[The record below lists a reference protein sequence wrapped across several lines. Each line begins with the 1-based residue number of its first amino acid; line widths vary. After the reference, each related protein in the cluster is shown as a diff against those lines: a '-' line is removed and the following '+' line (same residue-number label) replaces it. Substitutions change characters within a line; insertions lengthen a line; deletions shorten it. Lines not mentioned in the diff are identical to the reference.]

1 MMMTTAQAAYFRTA
15 LLQWYASS
23 HRPMPWKEQRDPYLI
38 WLSEII
44 LQQTRVAQGLP
55 YFERFYARFPT
66 VESLAEASSDEVMK
80 LWEGLGYYSRARNL
94 HAAAKEIVDQHGG
107 QFPATYPQILALK
120 GIGPYTAAAI
130 ASFAYDLPY
139 AVLDGNVFRVLARFA
154 GIATPIDST
163 AGKKLFAEL
172 AQLCLEVE
180 APGRYNQ
187 AIMDFGATHC
197 KPKQAL
203 CSSCPF
209 QSHCV
214 AFKEKKV
221 GEWPIKSKVLKR
233 RTRYFHYL
241 KIQTSEAIFIKKR
254 EDKDVWQTLWEF
266 PLIETE
272 QLLDTST
279 LQAAIESFMKE
290 HDIKDFHIGQHSAP
304 LKQVLT
310 HQDIIAVFTSIELK
324 DKTAILDGF
333 EKIKQTD
340 LRQYAL
346 PKVIV
351 TALQETSLTLF

>member
-1 MMMTTAQAAYFRTA
+1 MIEALFRKT
-15 LLQWYASS
+15 LLDWFEA
-23 HRPMPWKEQRDPYLI
+23 HPRPLPWKNTRNAYYI

-44 LQQTRVAQGLP
+44 LQQTQVVQGLP
-55 YFERFYARFPT
+55 YYERFVSTYPT
-66 VESLAEASSDEVMK
+66 VQDLAHAPSDEVMK

-94 HAAAKEIVDQHGG
+94 HDTAKFITEQLNGV
-107 QFPATYPQILALK
+107 FPTSYEGIRALK
-120 GIGPYTAAAI
+120 GIGDYTAAAI
-130 ASFAYDLPY
+130 TSFAYDLPY
-139 AVLDGNVFRVLARFA
+139 AVVDGNVYRVLSRIY
-154 GIATPIDST
+154 GIATPIDT
-163 AGKKLFAEL
+163 PTGKREFATL
-172 AQLCLEVE
+172 AQNLLDSTQPAV
-180 APGRYNQ
+180 YNQ

-214 AFKEKKV
+214 AFQEKKV

-241 KIQTSEAIFIKKR
+241 KVQTSEAIFIKKR
-254 EDKDVWQTLWEF
+254 EDRDVWQTLWEF

-290 HDIKDFHIGQHSAP
+290 YDIKNFHIGQHSAP

-324 DKTAILDGF
+324 DKTAMLDGF